1 MTKKEMT
8 PEQRAK
14 KSAYDT
20 AYNRAN
26 YDRVGVYM
34 NKADAEKMRK
44 HAAAR
49 GESVNAFI
57 NRAIAGQLQRDS
69 VQASAV
75 EDVNDVSE

>member
-26 YDRVGVYM
+26 YDRIGVYM

-57 NRAIAGQLQRDS
+57 NRAIAGQLQRDGS
-69 VQASAV
+69 DPEADEDAS
-75 EDVNDVSE
+75 N